1 MEEFALY
8 DAVGVRC
15 NKGLVCDHEMFGLSS
30 GYRVKAKPFI
40 LELDPGHVSF
50 SDGRDHKV
58 LYTGDDIGKL
68 FDDDSS
74 SKWRD
79 YYIDQINYPVESNS
93 ARWIKI
99 TSRLPADAGE
109 VVSYDFA
116 TASATYMVK
125 SYMIE
130 GSQDGVLWTT
140 LTNATFGTYNED
152 SGTYDSPAI
161 SAHQWYSTLSTVAA
175 NRVLGEDEGFAIPG
189 RPEWNGPA
197 ALANVSQVFVTS
209 NAVLEAEG
217 SVSIGSLVVDCA
229 SGGML
234 KGFSLKPTGT
244 LSLVNVPRSSNSFVL
259 PMTFEDVS
267 GLSNLEDWTVRLNGK
282 VKAASV
288 VVRDGVARVFRPGC
302 LFVVY

>member
-1 MEEFALY
+1 M
-8 DAVGVRC
+8 
-15 NKGLVCDHEMFGLSS
+15 
-30 GYRVKAKPFI
+30 
-40 LELDPGHVSF
+40 
-50 SDGRDHKV
+50 
-58 LYTGDDIGKL
+58 
-68 FDDDSS
+68 FDDNSS

-152 SGTYDSPAI
+152 SGTYDIPAI

-229 SGGML
+229 SGGTI
-234 KGFSLKPTGT
+234 KGVTLKPSGT
-244 LSLVNVPRSSNSFVL
+244 LALVNVPRATGGRFAL
-259 PMTFEDVS
+259 PIAFEGVS
-267 GLSNLEDWTVRLNGK
+267 GLENFTNWTL
-282 VKAASV
+282 SV
-288 VVRDGVARVFRPGC
+288 DGVEKSSRAAHI
-302 LFVVY
+302 VVENGVAYLVRSGFLVIFN